1 MRPESV
7 AEEGEGEDI
16 ESSANQ
22 DENQGPYLRKYI
34 VTIAQKIPG
43 YGMGKKSG
51 SGSGMNN
58 PGHIS

>member
-34 VTIAQKIPG
+34 VTIAQKVP
-43 YGMGKKSG
+43 Y
-51 SGSGMNN
+51 
-58 PGHIS
+58 